1 MICVGTLL
9 CYLSSRAVL
18 AQIGIIALSLSILQA
33 NSYLKN
39 LENNTQKHR
48 QNIKENAI
56 GKIAFQ
62 AKTPLYGAPERHQ
75 SQYLTQR
82 KATYNP

>member
-1 MICVGTLL
+1 MICVESLL
-9 CYLSSRAVL
+9 YYWSSRAVL
-18 AQIGIIALSLSILQA
+18 AQIEIIALSPSILQA
-33 NSYLKN
+33 NSYLQEFK
-39 LENNTQKHR
+39 NNTQKHR

-62 AKTPLYGAPERHQ
+62 AKTPLYGASERHQ

>member
-1 MICVGTLL
+1 MICVESLL
-9 CYLSSRAVL
+9 YYWSSRAVL
-18 AQIGIIALSLSILQA
+18 AQIGIITLSPSILQA
-33 NSYLKN
+33 NSYLQ
-39 LENNTQKHR
+39 EFRNNTQKHR

-56 GKIAFQ
+56 GKIAFL
-62 AKTPLYGAPERHQ
+62 AKTPLYAAPERHQ